1 MNRPTTR
8 PATTAILEQMDEGIL
23 DPRTVANACLAF
35 MSEAE
40 VLAMGEAEGILT
52 DWDEDEDDE
61 TDEDEDE
68 DEATDAE
75 HIPADPAEQPIERVK
90 GRVKTVLRVHL
101 VMQFNRIS
109 SPSCDAADEI
119 VSAIGADMDAVRI
132 GYDASEFWIDEV
144 EAVEAETFD
153 GDEDEAIEQ
162 EAQS

>member
-8 PATTAILEQMDEGIL
+8 PATTRIQELMDEGIL
-23 DPRTVANACLAF
+23 APRTVANACLAF

-40 VLAMGEAEGILT
+40 VLAMGEAEGILP
-52 DWDEDEDDE
+52 WDDE
-61 TDEDEDE
+61 AEEDADEGDM
-68 DEATDAE
+68 APDA
-75 HIPADPAEQPIERVK
+75 ADPAEQPIERVK

-109 SPSCDAADEI
+109 DPSCAAADEI
-119 VSAIGADMDAVRI
+119 VSAIGADMDVVRI

-153 GDEDEAIEQ
+153 DDEDETIEQ

>member
-40 VLAMGEAEGILT
+40 ILAMAEAEGILT

-61 TDEDEDE
+61 TDEGE
-68 DEATDAE
+68 DEAAGAE

-109 SPSCDAADEI
+109 TSCDAADEI

>member
-1 MNRPTTR
+1 M
-8 PATTAILEQMDEGIL
+8 TALQD
-23 DPRTVANACLAF
+23 
-35 MSEAE
+35 
-40 VLAMGEAEGILT
+40 ILT
-52 DWDEDEDDE
+52 MAANQEKAARMAV
-61 TDEDEDE
+61 
-68 DEATDAE
+68 EAGERFGYDASRE
-75 HIPADPAEQPIERVK
+75 ALEYADIARILRLAAKEMEHMAPDAQHIPADPAEQPIERVK

-109 SPSCDAADEI
+109 DPSCAAADEI